1 MRLALKSLATSKRKQ
16 PKMPYIPQTQRLD
29 IHHDLCDEGVEWT
42 PENAGE
48 LNFLVSTFIA
58 NYIKVNGL
66 KYAIVNEMIG
76 ALECAKLE
84 LNRVII
90 GPYED
95 IKIRENGAVYDGIL
109 PSEEY

>member
-1 MRLALKSLATSKRKQ
+1 
-16 PKMPYIPQTQRLD
+16 MPYIPQEQRADVAMNLQLD
-29 IHHDLCDEGVEWT
+29 GLDWT

-58 NYIKVNGL
+58 NYIREHGL
-66 KYAIVNEMIG
+66 KYAVVNEMVG
-76 ALECAKLE
+76 ALECAKME

-95 IKIRENGAVYDGIL
+95 VKIAENGGVYQGIIDGKG
-109 PSEEY
+109 Y

>member
-1 MRLALKSLATSKRKQ
+1 
-16 PKMPYIPQTQRLD
+16 MPYIPQNQRTD
-29 IHHDLCDEGVEWT
+29 IHWDLMDEGIAWT

-58 NYIKVNGL
+58 NYIKTKGL
-66 KYAIVNEMIG
+66 KYAVVNEMIG
-76 ALECAKLE
+76 ALECAKME

-95 IKIRENGAVYDGIL
+95 IKIAENGPVYDGIL
-109 PSEEY
+109 PSGEY

>member
-1 MRLALKSLATSKRKQ
+1 
-16 PKMPYIPQTQRLD
+16 MPYIPQQQRVDIQDDLMVEGLD
-29 IHHDLCDEGVEWT
+29 WT

-58 NYIKVNGL
+58 NYIRTKGL
-66 KYAIVNEMIG
+66 KYAVVNEMIG

-109 PSEEY
+109 PSGEY

>member
-1 MRLALKSLATSKRKQ
+1 MRLDLKSLATSKRKQ
-16 PKMPYIPQTQRLD
+16 PKMPYIPQTQRNA
-29 IHHDLCDEGVEWT
+29 INEDLCDEGVEWT

-58 NYIKVNGL
+58 NYIKANGL
-66 KYAIVNEMIG
+66 KYAVVNEMIG

>member
-1 MRLALKSLATSKRKQ
+1 
-16 PKMPYIPQTQRLD
+16 MPYIPQNRRDGIETELTVD
-29 IHHDLCDEGVEWT
+29 HLNWI
-42 PENAGE
+42 PSNAGD
-48 LNFLVSTFIA
+48 LNFVVSTFIA
-58 NYIKVNGL
+58 NYIRANGL
-66 KYAIVNEMIG
+66 KYANLNEMVG
-76 ALECAKLE
+76 ALECAKME

>member
-1 MRLALKSLATSKRKQ
+1 
-16 PKMPYIPQTQRLD
+16 MPYIPQQQRID
-29 IHHDLCDEGVEWT
+29 IHNDLLDDELGGLNWT

-58 NYIKVNGL
+58 NYIKTKGL
-66 KYAIVNEMIG
+66 KYAVVNEMIG

-95 IKIRENGAVYDGIL
+95 IKIAENGPVYDGIL
-109 PSEEY
+109 PSGEY

>member
-1 MRLALKSLATSKRKQ
+1 
-16 PKMPYIPQTQRLD
+16 MPYIPQERRNEIDNQLEKYRLD
-29 IHHDLCDEGVEWT
+29 WT
-42 PENAGE
+42 PSNAGD

-58 NYIKVNGL
+58 NYICDKGL
-66 KYAIVNEMIG
+66 KYAVLNEMVG

-95 IKIRENGAVYDGIL
+95 EKIQENGGVYGGIL
-109 PSEEY
+109 KGSEY

>member
-1 MRLALKSLATSKRKQ
+1 
-16 PKMPYIPQTQRLD
+16 MPYIPQDRRDGIALELGADRLD
-29 IHHDLCDEGVEWT
+29 WI
-42 PENAGE
+42 PSNAGD

-58 NYIKVNGL
+58 NYIRANGL
-66 KYAIVNEMIG
+66 KYANVNEMIG

-95 IKIRENGAVYDGIL
+95 FLALSVGVYDGIL
-109 PSEEY
+109 PSSEY

>member
-1 MRLALKSLATSKRKQ
+1 
-16 PKMPYIPQTQRLD
+16 MPYIPQTQRLD
-29 IHHDLCDEGVEWT
+29 INSDLYDEGLDWT

-48 LNFLVSTFIA
+48 INFVVSTFIA
-58 NYIKVNGL
+58 NYIKAKGL
-66 KYAIVNEMIG
+66 KYAVVNEMIG

-95 IKIRENGAVYDGIL
+95 IKMAENGAVYDRIRKGG
-109 PSEEY
+109 EY

>member
-1 MRLALKSLATSKRKQ
+1 
-16 PKMPYIPQTQRLD
+16 MPYIPQIQRNDINLD
-29 IHHDLCDEGVEWT
+29 LLAEGLDWS

-58 NYIKVNGL
+58 NYIRTKGL
-66 KYAIVNEMIG
+66 KYATVNEMIG
-76 ALECAKLE
+76 ALECAKME

-95 IKIRENGAVYDGIL
+95 IKIQENGPVYDGIL
-109 PSEEY
+109 PSGEY

>member
-1 MRLALKSLATSKRKQ
+1 
-16 PKMPYIPQTQRLD
+16 MPYIPQQQRID
-29 IHHDLCDEGVEWT
+29 IHNDLLDDELGGLNWT

-58 NYIKVNGL
+58 NYIKTKGL
-66 KYAIVNEMIG
+66 KYAVVNEMIG
-76 ALECAKLE
+76 ALECAKME

-95 IKIRENGAVYDGIL
+95 IKIQENGPVYDGIL
-109 PSEEY
+109 PSGEY

>member
-1 MRLALKSLATSKRKQ
+1 
-16 PKMPYIPQTQRLD
+16 MPYIPQTQRTD
-29 IHHDLCDEGVEWT
+29 IDSNLMGKGINWT

-58 NYIKVNGL
+58 NYIRAKGL
-66 KYAIVNEMIG
+66 KYAVVNEMIG

-95 IKIRENGAVYDGIL
+95 IKIAENGPVYDGIL
-109 PSEEY
+109 PSGEY

>member
-1 MRLALKSLATSKRKQ
+1 
-16 PKMPYIPQTQRLD
+16 MPYIPQTQRND
-29 IHHDLCDEGVEWT
+29 IHDDLLAAGLDWI

-58 NYIKVNGL
+58 NYIRAKGL
-66 KYAIVNEMIG
+66 KYANLNEMVG
-76 ALECAKLE
+76 ALECAKME

-95 IKIRENGAVYDGIL
+95 LKIAENGPVYDGLL
-109 PSEEY
+109 PSGEY

>member
-1 MRLALKSLATSKRKQ
+1 
-16 PKMPYIPQTQRLD
+16 MPYIPQQQRID
-29 IHHDLCDEGVEWT
+29 IHNDLLDDELGGLNWT

-58 NYIKVNGL
+58 NYIKTKGL
-66 KYAIVNEMIG
+66 KYAVVNEMIG
-76 ALECAKLE
+76 ALECAKME

-95 IKIRENGAVYDGIL
+95 IKIAENGPVYDGIL
-109 PSEEY
+109 PSGEY

>member
-1 MRLALKSLATSKRKQ
+1 
-16 PKMPYIPQTQRLD
+16 MPYIPLQQRVD
-29 IHHDLCDEGVEWT
+29 IDSGLLGEGITWC

-58 NYIKVNGL
+58 NYIRTKGL
-66 KYAIVNEMIG
+66 KYAVLNEMIG
-76 ALECAKLE
+76 ALECAKME

-95 IKIRENGAVYDGIL
+95 LKIAENGPVYDGIL
-109 PSEEY
+109 PSGEY

>member
-1 MRLALKSLATSKRKQ
+1 
-16 PKMPYIPQTQRLD
+16 MPYIPQTQRND
-29 IHHDLCDEGVEWT
+29 IHFDLLAEGTDWV

-58 NYIKVNGL
+58 NYIRTKGL
-66 KYAIVNEMIG
+66 KYAVVNEMIG

-95 IKIRENGAVYDGIL
+95 IKIAENGAVYDGIL

>member
-1 MRLALKSLATSKRKQ
+1 
-16 PKMPYIPQTQRLD
+16 MPYIPQQQRVDIQDDLMVEGLD
-29 IHHDLCDEGVEWT
+29 WT

-58 NYIKVNGL
+58 NYIRTKGL
-66 KYAIVNEMIG
+66 KYAVVNEMIG
-76 ALECAKLE
+76 ALECAKME

-95 IKIRENGAVYDGIL
+95 LKIQENGPVYDGIL